1 MSKPHFTFTKHKNS
15 FSVHVENLEMLSV
28 EQIQEIEHFVSE
40 RKGYFDFDTYT
51 FTIRK
56 NLEYQEFIRLLQT
69 LHVEATTREAVVN
82 IQNSARINFG
92 QYKGMPYNEL
102 PDSYLL
108 WLKNNY
114 IGSDREVICG
124 EIAKRNI

>member
-1 MSKPHFTFTKHKNS
+1 MPKPHFIFTKHKNS

-69 LHVEATTREAVVN
+69 LHVEATTREAVAN

-92 QYKGMPYNEL
+92 QYKGMLYNEL

-114 IGSDREVICG
+114 IGSDREVICD
-124 EIAKRNI
+124 EISKRNI

>member
-1 MSKPHFTFTKHKNS
+1 MSKPHFTFTKHKNF
-15 FSVHVENLEMLSV
+15 FSVHIENLEMLSV
-28 EQIQEIEHFVSE
+28 QQIQEIEHFVSQ
-40 RKGYFDFDTYT
+40 RKGYFDFNTYT

-69 LHVEATTREAVVN
+69 LHVKATTQEAVVN

-92 QYKGMPYNEL
+92 QYKGMLYNEL

-114 IGSDREVICG
+114 IGSDREIICG
-124 EIAKRNI
+124 EITKRNI

>member
-1 MSKPHFTFTKHKNS
+1 MSKPYFTFTKHKNS

-28 EQIQEIEHFVSE
+28 RQIQEIEHFVSE

-69 LHVEATTREAVVN
+69 LHVEATTREAVAN
-82 IQNSARINFG
+82 IQNSVRINFG

-114 IGSDREVICG
+114 IGSDREIICG

>member
-1 MSKPHFTFTKHKNS
+1 
-15 FSVHVENLEMLSV
+15 MLSV
-28 EQIQEIEHFVSE
+28 QQIQEIEHFVSQ
-40 RKGYFDFDTYT
+40 RKGYFDFNTYT

-69 LHVEATTREAVVN
+69 LHVKATTQEAVVN

-92 QYKGMPYNEL
+92 QYKGMLYNEL

-114 IGSDREVICG
+114 IGSDREIICG
-124 EIAKRNI
+124 EITKRNI